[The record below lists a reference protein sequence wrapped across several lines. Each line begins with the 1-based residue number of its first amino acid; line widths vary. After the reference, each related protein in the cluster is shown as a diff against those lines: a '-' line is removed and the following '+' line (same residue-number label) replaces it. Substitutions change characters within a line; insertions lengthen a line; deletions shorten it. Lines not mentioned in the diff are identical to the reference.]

1 MTISDLRNAA
11 TDSGARGA
19 PGAVAPDAT
28 AAVGRADKPNT
39 GKPKAPRTWRSYSV
53 YLGLALIFAYCLA
66 PFYWMLV
73 SSLRRTADIFDNTL
87 LPAPFSLENYTK
99 VFDGSTMFGQAL
111 LNSLIVAGTTTAF
124 ALLLGVFAA
133 YAISRLNFRFKSL
146 ILGVIIAT
154 SMFPGIS
161 VVVPLLRL
169 FT

>member
-11 TDSGARGA
+11 ADSGA
-19 PGAVAPDAT
+19 PGAGSPEAT
-28 AAVGRADKPNT
+28 PAVVP
-39 GKPKAPRTWRSYSV
+39 GKPKPKRTWRSYSV
-53 YLGLALIFAYCLA
+53 YAGLALIFAYCLA

-87 LPAPFSLENYTK
+87 LPAPFSLENYAK

-111 LNSLIVAGTTTAF
+111 LNSLIVAGTTTTF
-124 ALLLGVFAA
+124 ALVLGVFAA

-154 SMFPGIS
+154 SMFPAS
-161 VVVPLLRL
+161 PSWCRCCASSP
-169 FT
+169 T